1 MARKLIIFI
10 IRIGLRIISQIRI
23 VGIENVPD
31 DSPIIVTSNHIGFL
45 DGIMIPSVPML
56 SSHPNLIVVIAEK
69 YGKKPF
75 LKWVINI
82 LGFIF
87 IDRYNPDIRTV
98 REVIKRLKMNGF
110 MIIAPE
116 GTRSP
121 NGSLIE
127 GKPGAAYLAAKTNA
141 TILPISLLGCEDSTL
156 RTRLLKLKRLDINVH
171 VGKPYNI
178 PKLPRGNRE
187 EFLQKYTDEI
197 MCRIAALLPPSR
209 HGFYS
214 EHPRIKELL
223 ISENNE

>member
-10 IRIGLRIISQIRI
+10 ARIGLRIISRRQI

-45 DGIMIPSVPML
+45 DVIMIPSVPML

-87 IDRYNPDIRTV
+87 IDRYNPDVRAV
-98 REVIKRLKMNGF
+98 REVIKRLKQNGF
-110 MIIAPE
+110 MLIAPE
-116 GTRSP
+116 GTRSS

-127 GKPGAAYLAAKTNA
+127 GKTGAAYLAAKTNA
-141 TILPISLLGCEDSTL
+141 TILPISLFGCEDSTL
-156 RTRLLKLKRLDINVH
+156 RMRLLKLKRLDIIVQ
-171 VGKPYNI
+171 VGKPYKI
-178 PKLPRGNRE
+178 PELPRVNRE

-214 EHPRIKELL
+214 EYPRIKELL

>member
-1 MARKLIIFI
+1 
-10 IRIGLRIISQIRI
+10 
-23 VGIENVPD
+23 
-31 DSPIIVTSNHIGFL
+31 
-45 DGIMIPSVPML
+45 ML

-87 IDRYNPDIRTV
+87 IDRYNPDVRAV
-98 REVIKRLKMNGF
+98 REVIKRLKQNGF
-110 MIIAPE
+110 MLIAPE

-127 GKPGAAYLAAKTNA
+127 GNPGTAYLAAKTDA

-156 RTRLLKLKRLDINVH
+156 RTRLLKLKRLDINVR

-214 EHPRIKELL
+214 EYPRIKDLL
-223 ISENNE
+223 ISKNNE